1 MSDSVEHLSSVFLR
15 LKKKP
20 TRQLDDVRPKA
31 CREYPHSDRVKQHQ
45 LLSLHAMPCHAIEDI
60 AKGLDASLSVKQ
72 TKGNR
77 KGNRKGN

>member
-45 LLSLHAMPCHAIEDI
+45 QLSLHAIEDI

-77 KGNRKGN
+77 KGNCKGN